1 MGARQ
6 LRVQDATSC
15 GGVVYRL
22 TEAGVAI
29 LLCGRRQ
36 PGTWSLPKGTPD
48 PGEAREDTAL
58 REVREETGLEVA
70 IEGPLGA
77 ITYWFTGP
85 NARFHKTV
93 HFYLM
98 KPIGGSLDRHDQ
110 EFDDVRW
117 FPAPEALA
125 VLTYASEVDVVR
137 RGLERLEARADPG
150 LAAHPGGGR
159 AQ

>member
-6 LRVQDATSC
+6 LRVKAATSC

-36 PGTWSLPKGTPD
+36 PCTWSLPKGTPN

-70 IEGPLGA
+70 IEEPLGE
-77 ITYWFTGP
+77 IDYWFTSL

-98 KPIGGSLDRHDQ
+98 GQIGGSLDRHDR

-117 FPAPEALA
+117 FPAREAMVA
-125 VLTYASEVDVVR
+125 LTYASEADIVR
-137 RGLERLEARADPG
+137 RGLERLEARACPDPQRTQG
-150 LAAHPGGGR
+150 E
-159 AQ
+159 